1 MKRKTCLDSKSND
14 LIDVQMI
21 EEAKKFI
28 IRMVPEFNRNH
39 LQQKS
44 NHEKQWKLDRLDP
57 IFAEDRIIRVAGRL
71 KRST

>member
-1 MKRKTCLDSKSND
+1 
-14 LIDVQMI
+14 MI

-57 IFAEDRIIRVAGRL
+57 VFAEDRIIRVAGRL
-71 KRST
+71 ERST